1 MQSSF
6 QYVEPEDVLIEGV
19 PAAGMTI
26 RAATGRALGRLGGF
40 VVDAA
45 EQHIR
50 YLAVRGSGVFG
61 KTRLLPFS
69 MPRVDFDRR
78 IIEIDVSD
86 QQLWQLR
93 DFTPEVLLT

>member
-6 QYVEPEDVLIEGV
+6 QYVQPEDVLIEGV
-19 PAAGMTI
+19 SAAGMTI

-50 YLAVRGSGVFG
+50 YLVVRGSGLFA

-69 MPRVDFDRR
+69 TPRVDFEHR

-93 DFTPEVLLT
+93 DFTPKILLT

>member
-6 QYVEPEDVLIEGV
+6 QYVEPDRVAIAGV

-26 RAATGRALGRLGGF
+26 RTAAGRVLGRLAGF
-40 VVDAA
+40 IIDSA
-45 EQHIR
+45 EQHVR
-50 YLAVRGSGVFG
+50 YLAVRGSGLFART
-61 KTRLLPFS
+61 KLLPFA

-86 QQLWQLR
+86 QVLLQLR
-93 DFTPEVLLT
+93 DFTPEALLA